1 MTQEKAPSINVLG
14 DALQLCSTDP
24 VTGFFRDGCCD
35 TGPLDHGQHTV
46 CAIMTDDFLAMSK
59 YLGNDLSTPHP
70 EFGFKGL
77 KAGDQWCLCAELFL
91 QAHKGGAAPK
101 VRLHSTHQDSLKV
114 VPLEVL
120 LQYAADVDSH

>member
-59 YLGNDLSTPHP
+59 
-70 EFGFKGL
+70 FGRASGL
-77 KAGDQWCLCAELFL
+77 YSLFHCISGLIRMAEEN
-91 QAHKGGAAPK
+91 A
-101 VRLHSTHQDSLKV
+101 
-114 VPLEVL
+114 
-120 LQYAADVDSH
+120 